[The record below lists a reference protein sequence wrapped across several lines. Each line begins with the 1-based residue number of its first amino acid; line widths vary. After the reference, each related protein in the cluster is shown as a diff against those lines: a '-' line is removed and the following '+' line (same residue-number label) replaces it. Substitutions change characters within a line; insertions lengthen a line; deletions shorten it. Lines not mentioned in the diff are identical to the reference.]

1 MTSQSQ
7 SMRLLLVDDHR
18 IVLESLSLLLSVN
31 SSLTVVG
38 MVGSGRH
45 ALKFLGENE
54 VDLLITDL
62 RMPEMSGIELCLK
75 ARQMLPALKILV
87 LTMVDDPVQIRE
99 AIAAGTNGYVLK
111 NTDAAELFRA
121 ISMLSAGKKFFSEHV
136 VFGLADMLE
145 QDKGSEIPNEISKL
159 TARELEVLHL
169 IAQEYSTSEIATKLF
184 ISVPTAESHRRNLIQ
199 KLGVKGTVGLALY
212 AVRNHIV

>member
-1 MTSQSQ
+1 MALQSV
-7 SMRLLLVDDHR
+7 RLLLVDDHK
-18 IVLESLSLLLSVN
+18 IVLESLSLLLSGN
-31 SSLTVVG
+31 PSLTVVG
-38 MVGSGRH
+38 MVESGSL
-45 ALKFLGENE
+45 ALRFLRENE
-54 VDLLITDL
+54 VDVLITDL
-62 RMPEMSGIELCLK
+62 RMPEMTGIELCLK
-75 ARQMLPALKILV
+75 AKQMLPDLKILI

-111 NTDAAELFRA
+111 NTDAAELFHA
-121 ISMLSAGKKFFSEHV
+121 IRILNAGKKFFSEHV

-145 QDKGSEIPNEISKL
+145 QERGAEIPDEISRL
-159 TARELEVLHL
+159 TTRELEVLHL